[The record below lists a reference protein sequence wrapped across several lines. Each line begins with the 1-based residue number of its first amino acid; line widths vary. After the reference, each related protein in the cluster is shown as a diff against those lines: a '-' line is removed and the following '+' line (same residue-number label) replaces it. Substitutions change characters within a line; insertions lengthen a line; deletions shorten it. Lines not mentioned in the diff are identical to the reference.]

1 MNESTLF
8 SGILDSLKNHW
19 KLLVAT
25 GIAAALAA
33 MVFTMPAFMP
43 PRFKSTAV
51 VYPSN
56 LYTLSDESETEQML
70 QLLAD
75 DDIQKVVTERFKL
88 NERWGLNPGEP
99 EYNYWI
105 DLLYQERV
113 TISPTR
119 YESVEISCQDEDPEI
134 AKQMAETILE
144 IYNSELNKSILEKHI
159 EYKTM
164 SEREMK
170 ELKGIMDSLQSRLV
184 SIRTESGI
192 LDFES
197 QSERYSE
204 GYMRMLE
211 KGGSGKNME
220 KVQSLMKELAD
231 KGSEVEIL
239 QAMIQGIQEAYADL
253 SKKVAI
259 ERSKTVTELTYYQYV
274 VRPQTA
280 DKKEFPVRWLMLA
293 LSVIL
298 TVIAASVLLVG
309 YDHWKSSKT

>member
-8 SGILDSLKNHW
+8 SGILDSLKKHF

-25 GIAAALAA
+25 AIVAALAA
-33 MVFTMPAFMP
+33 MIFTMPTFMP
-43 PRFKSTAV
+43 PRYKSTAV

-56 LYTLSDESETEQML
+56 LYPLSDESETEQML

-75 DDIQKVVTERFKL
+75 DDIQKEVIERFKL

-99 EYNYWI
+99 EYNYWM

-113 TISPTR
+113 SISPTR
-119 YESVEISCQDEDPEI
+119 YESIEIGCQDEDPEV

-144 IYNSELNKSILEKHI
+144 MYNSEVNKSILDKHI

-170 ELKGIMDSLQSRLV
+170 ELKGIMDSLQTRLI

-192 LDFES
+192 LDFNS

-211 KGGSGKNME
+211 KGGSGKSIE
-220 KVQSLMKELAD
+220 KVQSLMKDLAD
-231 KGSEVEIL
+231 KGTEVALL
-239 QAMIQGIQEAYADL
+239 QSMINGIQGAYADL
-253 SKKVAI
+253 SKKVAV
-259 ERSKTVTELTYYQYV
+259 ERSKTVTVLTYYQYV

-280 DKKEFPVRWLMLA
+280 DKKDFPVRWLILA

-298 TVIAASVLLVG
+298 SVIAASVLLVG
-309 YDHWKSSKT
+309 YDHWKSTKT